1 MANPSFQLVHIVSD
15 LIRDPALRV
24 QFNQD
29 PVEVMDEYQLS
40 VDERL
45 TLLTMDRALI
55 TAAVKQEL
63 DNFQLSAG
71 EFPPC
76 SEEYLPELGKAPPE
90 YPDPVP
96 AILRFRP
103 LKVKQNAFPLELIV
117 TGQSFSR
124 APDAVVKVT
133 DKANPANTLSVS
145 STLFGTYR
153 CSRLRA
159 VVAPKGA
166 ALTVPAG
173 MYKVEVENSPG
184 TAKKKTLA
192 ASLDLEVEA

>member
-1 MANPSFQLVHIVSD
+1 MAGQSFQLVHLVSD
-15 LIRDPALRV
+15 LIRDPSLR
-24 QFNQD
+24 QHFNED
-29 PVEVMDEYQLS
+29 PVEVMDEYELTA
-40 VDERL
+40 DERL
-45 TLLTMDRALI
+45 VLLAMDRPTL
-55 TAAVKQEL
+55 TAAVKQQL
-63 DNFQLSAG
+63 DNFQLAPG

-103 LKVKQNAFPLELIV
+103 LKVKKNALPFELVV

-124 APDAVVKVT
+124 SPDAVVKVT
-133 DKANPANTLSVS
+133 EKANAANVLAVS
-145 STLFGTYR
+145 STLFGTFR

-159 VVAPKGA
+159 VVAPQGGA
-166 ALTVPAG
+166 LAIPPG
-173 MYKVEVENSPG
+173 KYKVEVENSPG
-184 TAKKKTLA
+184 TAKAKILP

>member
-1 MANPSFQLVHIVSD
+1 MAGPSFQLVHIVSD
-15 LIRDPALRV
+15 LIRDPALRQ
-24 QFNQD
+24 QFNED
-29 PVEVMDEYQLS
+29 PVKVMDEYELTKA
-40 VDERL
+40 ERL
-45 TLLTMDRALI
+45 ILLTMDRPGI

-63 DNFQLSAG
+63 DSFQVDKS

-76 SEEYLPELGKAPPE
+76 SEEYLPELGQAPPE

-103 LKVKQNAFPLELIV
+103 LKVKKNALPFELIV

-124 APDAVVKVT
+124 SPDAIVKVT
-133 DKANPANTLSVS
+133 EKANSSNTLAVS
-145 STLFGTYR
+145 STLFGTFR

-166 ALTVPAG
+166 ALTIPVG
-173 MYKVEVENSPG
+173 KYKVEVDNNPG
-184 TAKKKTLA
+184 TANAKTLT

>member
-1 MANPSFQLVHIVSD
+1 MPPTFQLVHIVSD
-15 LIRDPALRV
+15 LIRDPALRQ
-24 QFNQD
+24 QFNAD
-29 PVEVMDEYQLS
+29 PGAVMDEYNLTA
-40 VDERL
+40 DERL
-45 TLLTMDRALI
+45 TLLSMDRPNV

-63 DNFQLSAG
+63 DNFQLAAG

-96 AILRFRP
+96 AVLRFRP
-103 LKVKQNAFPLELIV
+103 LKVKQNPPSFELIV

-124 APDAVVKVT
+124 APDAIVKVT
-133 DKANPANTLSVS
+133 EKGNPANALAVS
-145 STLFGTYR
+145 SVLFGTFR

-166 ALTVPAG
+166 ALVIPLGKYT
-173 MYKVEVENSPG
+173 VEVENSPG
-184 TAKKKTLA
+184 TAKKKTLP